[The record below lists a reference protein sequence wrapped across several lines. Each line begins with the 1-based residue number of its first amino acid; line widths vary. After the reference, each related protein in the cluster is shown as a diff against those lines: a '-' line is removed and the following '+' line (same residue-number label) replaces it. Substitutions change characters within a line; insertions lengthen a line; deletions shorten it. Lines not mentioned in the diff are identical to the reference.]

1 MNCAIELYLWFRKSG
16 KKKGRKSQV
25 VGGEIRSKAHILKA
39 KHILF
44 NYRNRTFTIF
54 IFRDIQLPNGL
65 LAIYLNQSKNHRFS
79 KRKNLS

>member
-44 NYRNRTFTIF
+44 NYRNRTFTIL
-54 IFRDIQLPNGL
+54 IAEL
-65 LAIYLNQSKNHRFS
+65 LAIYLNQSKNHKFF

>member
-39 KHILF
+39 KHIVF
-44 NYRNRTFTIF
+44 NYRKRTFIF
-54 IFRDIQLPNGL
+54 PNV
-65 LAIYLNQSKNHRFS
+65 YLNILYFHNHF
-79 KRKNLS
+79 LAVD